1 MEKLTLSIDVV
12 SAMRLLNPVNE
23 MEPPNA
29 FVRFR
34 PPRMQGAVSEDQ
46 DFQTNIVNQSCY
58 PNWQSRNHK
67 VTIPLSR
74 ENLDHILNGTQL
86 LQFDVMHAQFEG
98 YQQTRPTLALIGSC
112 YVDFAPLALDAS
124 QKENAISGYYHV
136 INKGDIRSSTDLSFM
151 ESNQMSRESKGQLKV
166 MVRADSDKMGA
177 ALRSTVMFPDTG
189 RRLQQSMAD
198 GLATSQETFGNR
210 MNQQQPLSQSM
221 NVMGTVHPNRLAS
234 SPADDDFDVDREQ
247 PREETKFDMINSSQ
261 TLTTVHEQ
269 QEDFNDTL
277 GALNRDNAVS
287 SFQRVAELG
296 ATAKRDAQVAHMTTL
311 MRQ

>member
-1 MEKLTLSIDVV
+1 
-12 SAMRLLNPVNE
+12 
-23 MEPPNA
+23 
-29 FVRFR
+29 
-34 PPRMQGAVSEDQ
+34 
-46 DFQTNIVNQSCY
+46 
-58 PNWQSRNHK
+58 
-67 VTIPLSR
+67 
-74 ENLDHILNGTQL
+74 
-86 LQFDVMHAQFEG
+86 MHAQFEG
-98 YQQTRPTLALIGSC
+98 YQQTRPTLTLIGSC

-166 MVRADSDKMGA
+166 TVRADAGKVGS
-177 ALRSTVMFPDTG
+177 ALRGTVMFPDSE

-210 MNQQQPLSQSM
+210 MSQQPLSQSM

-277 GALNRDNAVS
+277 GALNRDNAVT

-296 ATAKRDAQVAHMTTL
+296 ATAKRDDQVAHLSTM